1 MTEWSF
7 IIQYLKARRDANP
20 DTMRDMLLALPVLL
34 ANEPTSA
41 FLSTLSFLDNGGIG
55 ADLRRCEPH
64 YNQKPEFALVGTAI
78 DTIAALQTQVR
89 DLALIL
95 QAQLGQPVHF

>member
-1 MTEWSF
+1 MAEWTF
-7 IIQYLKARRDANP
+7 ITQYRKARRDANT

-41 FLSTLSFLDNGGIG
+41 FLATLSFLDNGGMT
-55 ADLRRCEPH
+55 ADLLRCEPH

-78 DTIAALQTQVR
+78 DAIGALQMQVR

-95 QAQLGQPVHF
+95 QSQLGQPVRF